1 MPSATTTTNYD
12 EDFLSERI
20 LNFTHNNDFL
30 LNGSNFPGLNNNN
43 NNNSHGYPSGSQK
56 AYPSEKD
63 FDAVSDCVSRNSP
76 VHASYNGTSHFLAN
90 KASNGMISSAFTT
103 PNPGSKVN
111 EEFHSLQNSP
121 FYDKLQYY
129 TNSNLCMQPNG
140 NDSLYMQRRPPQ
152 RELFPTTTSNG
163 WVTNLSVASGGLYPI
178 DRLQYINYA
187 RSKGFIVGQ
196 ELEHIKEN
204 SRRSTSHTYGRIS
217 AHFRNRY
224 GETEAKTKAS
234 YLQLGVRVPT
244 KDHVSEIVGK
254 GGQKIKL
261 IREETGALIT
271 TPGENE
277 DHVFIIEAPPE
288 IALKV
293 ADLITNR
300 AQEISQ
306 SKSNASERRRGS
318 TNSIPGCA
326 SLFSGSGVVSAT
338 ATNGGQRLVSRSPDD
353 LPNVTIPSP
362 SPLLKSPLTNGG
374 NYSNENGFFSSNGN
388 GLPNGG
394 SNNNGTTRT
403 LLARSKIS
411 VPQDMV
417 GKIIGTQGSIITT
430 IQKDTGT
437 EIKSPP
443 KEAARGP
450 SATSEFEIS
459 AYQSQ
464 GMTVQDAEARVQQ
477 AKQLIGHLVMR
488 QFERRYSEELDDNNT
503 GSGSSGKSRNNSN
516 GEEFDRNSNGKTA
529 TTNTTNG
536 VAWMW
541 PDVQQMDAK
550 EAQDVL
556 DRILAES
563 KSKTRRVKELQA
575 AAASTTGSLPASP
588 CGLVSGGNNS
598 FAIEFFPTTDK
609 STGSCQNSPF
619 HQSRIPS
626 HNNVFS
632 ANAATA
638 PGSLNLF
645 ERRLTNVDFHS
656 ESEYPDN
663 QHGGICPN
671 PLFWSN
677 PGPRHSFSA
686 GAPNVV
692 DNTSPTLLRRHTM
705 TSADPYKPNL
715 HIRNNTNEASTLDKH
730 SEVELNV
737 IQALENLGLGG
748 DEVRNCCQDHP
759 PGFTSHF
766 PHVRHQSSS
775 STWPVPS
782 FFPNNEPQEDL
793 TTRSSN
799 IWSNAA
805 SVLPEHLSTPAT
817 TTHSVIPTAAASIS
831 SSSSGSVNRC
841 GIIGEERRRPSP
853 SNFTST
859 APPESS

>member
-30 LNGSNFPGLNNNN
+30 LNGSNFPGIN
-43 NNNSHGYPSGSQK
+43 NNNSNHGYPSGSQK

-76 VHASYNGTSHFLAN
+76 VHVSYNGTPHFLSN

-103 PNPGSKVN
+103 PNPGNKVM

-121 FYDKLQYY
+121 FYDKLQHY
-129 TNSNLCMQPNG
+129 TNGNLCMQPNG

-163 WVTNLSVASGGLYPI
+163 WVTNLSVAGGGLYPI

-326 SLFSGSGVVSAT
+326 SLFGGSGVVSAT
-338 ATNGGQRLVSRSPDD
+338 AANGGQRLVSRSPDD

-362 SPLLKSPLTNGG
+362 SPLLKSSLTNGG

-388 GLPNGG
+388 GLPNGV
-394 SNNNGTTRT
+394 SNSNGGTTRT
-403 LLARSKIS
+403 LLSRSKIS

-464 GMTVQDAEARVQQ
+464 GMTAQDAEARVQQ

-488 QFERRYSEELDDNNT
+488 QFERRYSEELEDNNT
-503 GSGSSGKSRNNSN
+503 GNGSSGKSRNNSN
-516 GEEFDRNSNGKTA
+516 GEESDRNSNGKTA
-529 TTNTTNG
+529 TTNVSNG

-575 AAASTTGSLPASP
+575 AAASTTASLPASP
-588 CGLVSGGNNS
+588 CGLVSGGNSS

-638 PGSLNLF
+638 PGSMNLF

-656 ESEYPDN
+656 ESEFPDN
-663 QHGGICPN
+663 QHAGMCPN

-686 GAPNVV
+686 GAPNVG
-692 DNTSPTLLRRHTM
+692 DSTSPTLLRRHTM
-705 TSADPYKPNL
+705 TSAEPYKPNL
-715 HIRNNTNEASTLDKH
+715 HIRNSTNEASALDKH

-748 DEVRNCCQDHP
+748 DEVRNSCHDHP

-805 SVLPEHLSTPAT
+805 SVLPEHLSMPAT
-817 TTHSVIPTAAASIS
+817 TTHTVIPTAAASIS